1 MPYGEHGRFTQSD
14 CRKLIIKRK
23 FLKDGLKPSFFLSD
37 KWVSPAV
44 KRRRLRRCLR
54 RSFFLREK
62 VRFYKNGTA
71 DKNNTNLA
79 KRRQTTVRIIYI
91 LHRCGR
97 YKKIGL

>member
-1 MPYGEHGRFTQSD
+1 MGVARGKKATFAALFAPQ
-14 CRKLIIKRK
+14 
-23 FLKDGLKPSFFLSD
+23 FF
-37 KWVSPAV
+37 V
-44 KRRRLRRCLR
+44 
-54 RSFFLREK
+54 REK

-79 KRRQTTVRIIYI
+79 KRRQTTVRIVYI

>member
-1 MPYGEHGRFTQSD
+1 MGVVRGKQATFAALFAPQ
-14 CRKLIIKRK
+14 
-23 FLKDGLKPSFFLSD
+23 
-37 KWVSPAV
+37 
-44 KRRRLRRCLR
+44 
-54 RSFFLREK
+54 FFLREK